1 MNHLIG
7 GCGMKFNKKDAFG
20 TSFFLVVL
28 VLYNNHDCYGMQ
40 MAPRLAKQHGLMR
53 RMPLR
58 GSSLGSYVRKKPLE
72 AHMVPTDKVSMQEL
86 GLCPLFT
93 QQEGFQMDPIVVQEM
108 MQDLRS
114 QGFGEADIKQQL
126 AGLTEVP
133 GPKYHVF
140 QTDQKNAWFEEKDIS
155 IDAPCVEPLGTFGEW
170 NRALLQ
176 LKSLNQFELA
186 EKTTLSPA
194 LCAGHALNNACLI
207 RDYAET
213 GEIKYLKYLG
223 DINSATNFLLDL
235 TIDDW
240 INVEI
245 VKDNLQK
252 MGIEFNIDIS
262 NISAVSTIA
271 LFDSNLDKTPDFAV
285 FNPEEFAYVQNLKQ
299 RLQNGLKENN
309 FVHVIIIGN
318 EEAAEAHGH
327 YFAFAIIKV
336 GNNIQYVVL
345 DTLPN
350 VYHLQKDSHERN
362 RLMFLIEN
370 IEQGNAVTALHNLRT
385 RPEFTESR
393 GEVTQESLLE
403 KQLMEERLTEEA
415 AGKFREGV
423 IKLNEFSKRLTGFGI
438 KKQLLKEL
446 PENLSLYLAII
457 EEIEAALGEG
467 VFYSAL
473 KNLILERLADTK

>member
-1 MNHLIG
+1 
-7 GCGMKFNKKDAFG
+7 MKFNKKDKLR
-20 TSFFLVVL
+20 TRFFLIVL
-28 VLYNNHDCYGMQ
+28 LLYSNNGCHGMQ
-40 MAPRLAKQHGLMR
+40 MASRLAKQHGLMR

-58 GSSLGSYVRKKPLE
+58 GSLLGSRIQRKSLE
-72 AHMVPTDKVSMQEL
+72 SHLVPTDKVSMQEL

-93 QQEGFQMDPIVVQEM
+93 QQEGFQMDPIIVQEM
-108 MQDLRS
+108 MRDLRS
-114 QGFGEADIKQQL
+114 QGLSEADIKQQL
-126 AGLTEVP
+126 AGLTKVP

-140 QTDQKNAWFEEKDIS
+140 KSDQKNAWLEEKEIS
-155 IDAPCVEPLGTFGEW
+155 IDAPCVESLGNYGEW
-170 NRALLQ
+170 NRILLQ

-240 INVEI
+240 INVET
-245 VKDNLQK
+245 VKDNLKK
-252 MGIEFNIDIS
+252 MGIEFNIDVS
-262 NISAVSTIA
+262 NISAISTVD
-271 LFDSNLDKTPDFAV
+271 LFNSNLDKTPDFAV

-299 RLQNGLKENN
+299 RLRNGLKENN

-318 EEAAEAHGH
+318 EEVAETHGH
-327 YFAFAIIKV
+327 YFAFAIIKE

-370 IEQGNAVTALHNLRT
+370 IEQGNAVTPFHNLRT
-385 RPEFTESR
+385 RPEFIESL
-393 GEVTQESLLE
+393 GTQDEESLLE
-403 KQLMEERLTEEA
+403 TDLINERMPEEGMFKDRTIQL
-415 AGKFREGV
+415 
-423 IKLNEFSKRLTGFGI
+423 NNFSKLLTRFGI
-438 KKQLLKEL
+438 KKQLQKESL
-446 PENLSLYLAII
+446 ENILMYLQFIQ
-457 EEIEAALGEG
+457 EIESSFGEG
-467 VFYSAL
+467 LVYPTL
-473 KNLILERLADTK
+473 KNILLNRISDIT